1 MTDLSCVDYSEK
13 AIVVRGNTKE
23 YKEELKKLGGKFNA
37 NLKDGAGWIF
47 PKKNEDKILF
57 FIANGNIDKDCNHDK
72 KENKDLLSTVE
83 NEFQKMS
90 LQERL
95 GFISKIV
102 LMVEKGKESIKEPT
116 RAAVK
121 PVKEFV
127 REPVKNITKPQSD
140 SDECEDTDDS
150 VDEYVK
156 NYRKLF

>member
-47 PKKNEDKILF
+47 PKKNEDKVLF
-57 FIANGNIDKDCNHDK
+57 FIANGKLDKVETSSHDK
-72 KENKDLLSTVE
+72 KESSCNNLLSTVE
-83 NEFQKMS
+83 NAFQKMS
-90 LQERL
+90 LQEKL

-102 LMVEKGKESIKEPT
+102 LMVEKGKESIKE
-116 RAAVK
+116 VK
-121 PVKEFV
+121 QPV
-127 REPVKNITKPQSD
+127 RETAKHTIKQDSD
-140 SDECEDTDDS
+140 SDACEDTDDS